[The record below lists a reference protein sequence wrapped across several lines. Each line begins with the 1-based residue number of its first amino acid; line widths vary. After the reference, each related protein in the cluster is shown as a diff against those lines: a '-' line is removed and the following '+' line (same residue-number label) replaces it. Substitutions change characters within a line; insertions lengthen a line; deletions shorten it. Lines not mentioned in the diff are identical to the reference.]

1 MAAIV
6 SVMVVVAV
14 LFAVSTVIMA
24 TVSVTVG
31 MYDPRRRRHHYYTRW
46 RWWSVIV
53 PVTMP
58 VAIVIARLVGTIGT
72 G

>member
-6 SVMVVVAV
+6 SVMVVVAI
-14 LFAVSTVIMA
+14 LLAVSTVVMA
-24 TVSVTVG
+24 AVPVAVG
-31 MYDPRRRRHHYYTRW
+31 MYDPWRGRHHYYTWWW
-46 RWWSVIV
+46 RGVIV

-58 VAIVIARLVGTIGT
+58 VAVIIARLVGTIGT